1 MKKALFKIIIPV
13 CVLVLWMIT
22 CYPVCNKADG
32 FDYFLYWILVG
43 CPYGI
48 RKMCMF
54 LVPKN
59 FGIAGSMGILAL
71 NCIVGGL
78 IGGIIVLVRIIVI
91 FTEIIK
97 ILVGHFWK
105 QMSKGVREKRA
116 TKKALS
122 INHKQYLL
130 LVIWNIF
137 HNIFNPAVEYLTE
150 PVQNNGLYHHILPEP
165 LKLCFV
171 NTMVLNELVLTDV
184 FSLKRLPK
192 GIVFNHTGNSF
203 PTLYF
208 NGRELIIIWCV

>member
-1 MKKALFKIIIPV
+1 MKKALFKIILPV

-22 CYPVCNKADG
+22 CYQVCNKAEG

-91 FTEIIK
+91 FMEIIK
-97 ILVGHFWK
+97 VIAGMGYNEIFQCMPKEK
-105 QMSKGVREKRA
+105 QE
-116 TKKALS
+116 
-122 INHKQYLL
+122 
-130 LVIWNIF
+130 
-137 HNIFNPAVEYLTE
+137 
-150 PVQNNGLYHHILPEP
+150 
-165 LKLCFV
+165 
-171 NTMVLNELVLTDV
+171 ELMNRKSGFAKTA
-184 FSLKRLPK
+184 
-192 GIVFNHTGNSF
+192 GI
-203 PTLYF
+203 
-208 NGRELIIIWCV
+208 E

>member
-13 CVLVLWMIT
+13 CVLVLWIIT

-59 FGIAGSMGILAL
+59 FEIAGSRGILAL

-97 ILVGHFWK
+97 VIAGHFWT
-105 QMSKGVREKRA
+105 Q
-116 TKKALS
+116 
-122 INHKQYLL
+122 
-130 LVIWNIF
+130 
-137 HNIFNPAVEYLTE
+137 
-150 PVQNNGLYHHILPEP
+150 
-165 LKLCFV
+165 C
-171 NTMVLNELVLTDV
+171 
-184 FSLKRLPK
+184 PK
-192 GIVFNHTGNSF
+192 V
-203 PTLYF
+203 
-208 NGRELIIIWCV
+208 

>member
-71 NCIVGGL
+71 NCIIL
-78 IGGIIVLVRIIVI
+78 LFPLLVQLLRTRGMVSKFAYVI
-91 FTEIIK
+91 LLSSLSFSQDFPVDLRFRHK
-97 ILVGHFWK
+97 
-105 QMSKGVREKRA
+105 
-116 TKKALS
+116 TKSSQPIRQLSGQLS
-122 INHKQYLL
+122 I
-130 LVIWNIF
+130 V
-137 HNIFNPAVEYLTE
+137 PTE
-150 PVQNNGLYHHILPEP
+150 CTIEAFRKKKPN
-165 LKLCFV
+165 
-171 NTMVLNELVLTDV
+171 
-184 FSLKRLPK
+184 
-192 GIVFNHTGNSF
+192 
-203 PTLYF
+203 
-208 NGRELIIIWCV
+208 

>member
-78 IGGIIVLVRIIVI
+78 IGGIIVLVRIIYRYI
-91 FTEIIK
+91 YGDNKSNSRT
-97 ILVGHFWK
+97 LLDT
-105 QMSKGVREKRA
+105 MSKGVKEKRA

-122 INHKQYLL
+122 IM
-130 LVIWNIF
+130 
-137 HNIFNPAVEYLTE
+137 
-150 PVQNNGLYHHILPEP
+150 NNTSTCHLEHIP
-165 LKLCFV
+165 
-171 NTMVLNELVLTDV
+171 
-184 FSLKRLPK
+184 
-192 GIVFNHTGNSF
+192 
-203 PTLYF
+203 
-208 NGRELIIIWCV
+208 